1 MWQLERGWVQQTSAD
16 PIVRRDFARESMPL
30 ASLNEFQRATVD
42 PETLTYFAA
51 RDYVRK
57 LGASGLNVTEE
68 RVNLHRR
75 LAFPFVTVVMTLL
88 AIPFGVT
95 IGRKGALYGIGL
107 ATILAGSYFLVM
119 TLFVAFGSA
128 GLLPPMLAAWGAN
141 VLFGAAAVYMILT
154 VRT

>member
-1 MWQLERGWVQQTSAD
+1 MGYFSARAY
-16 PIVRRDFARESMPL
+16 VAR
-30 ASLNEFQRATVD
+30 
-42 PETLTYFAA
+42 
-51 RDYVRK
+51 

-107 ATILAGSYFLVM
+107 ATILAGSYFLLM
-119 TLFVAFGSA
+119 TFFVAFGAA

-141 VLFGAAAVYMILT
+141 VLFAAAAVYLILT